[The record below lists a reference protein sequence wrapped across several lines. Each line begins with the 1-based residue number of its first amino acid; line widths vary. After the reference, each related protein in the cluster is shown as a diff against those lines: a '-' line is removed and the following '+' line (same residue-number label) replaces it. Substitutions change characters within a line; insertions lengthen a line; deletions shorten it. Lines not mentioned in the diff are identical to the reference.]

1 MYEPYLNDVQ
11 AANLSS
17 DMNGTTLE
25 AEAAVSLVIYLMC
38 FMCSLIMTHLLLWTK
53 YHCIVRPI

>member
-25 AEAAVSLVIYLMC
+25 AEAGRIISHISNVFYV
-38 FMCSLIMTHLLLWTK
+38 
-53 YHCIVRPI
+53 